1 MTTQTTLRL
10 ISGVVLA
17 GTVAGCDADNI
28 TKVNENPNNPTNAP
42 APAVFTNAVRVGI
55 GRFLGWGY
63 NGRGAALVIQH
74 LAQTQY
80 PDEDQYRRLDA
91 NSTAGFLDTPYTT
104 ELVDLKKVADAGL
117 EDERPGYYGPAL
129 AVQSLIFQY
138 ITDTFGDVP
147 YSEALK
153 GDEDNTLLPKYD
165 AQKDI
170 YAGLIATLT
179 TVAADLA
186 SPGAISFGAADP
198 IYGGSAASWQRFANT
213 LHARLALRLINVD
226 PTTAASELQ
235 KALSGPGGVLRSN
248 DDNAVMRWPGDGVFN
263 NSWSDNFKGRD
274 DHRMSQTLMNIM
286 VGNGDPRVPIYAQ
299 PTVCFTVPTTPGC
312 TAGSTTTPYAGMP
325 NGLLATQAA
334 TYFNTSSRP
343 GAIFYPGP
351 TAYGVTIGG
360 GGASYPQVILSYA
373 ELQFIRAEAAERGI
387 AGLAPGQAAGFYA
400 DAIKASMAQWGVVDD
415 AAITAFLAKP
425 AVAYKGGVEGLKQIA
440 IQKWIALYTDGG
452 TAWSEWRRTCQPT
465 TVIAGPAAE
474 VDFIPRRFKYS
485 TTEVAANPDNLAAAV
500 ARQGPDTFGSRM
512 YWDTKPTAAPTCS

>member
-17 GTVAGCDADNI
+17 GTLVGCNADDI

-42 APAVFTNAVRVGI
+42 APAVFTNAVRNGI

-91 NSTAGFLDTPYTT
+91 NSTSGFLDTPYVT

-117 EDERPGYYGPAL
+117 EETRPGYYGPAL
-129 AVQSLIFQY
+129 AVQSLIYQY

-153 GDEDNTLLPKYD
+153 GDVDNTLLPKYD

-170 YAGLIATLT
+170 YTGLMATLT
-179 TVAADLA
+179 KVATDLA
-186 SPGAISFGAADP
+186 SPGAISLGAADP
-198 IYGGSAASWQRFANT
+198 IYAGSAPAWQRFANT
-213 LHARLALRLINVD
+213 LHARMALRLINVD
-226 PTTAASELQ
+226 PATAGSELQ
-235 KALSGPGGVLRSN
+235 KALNGPGGVLRSN

-274 DHRMSQTLMNIM
+274 DHRMSRTLMDIM
-286 VGNGDPRVPIYAQ
+286 LANGDPRVPIYSQ
-299 PTVCFTVPTTPGC
+299 PTVCFAVPTTPGC
-312 TAGSTTTPYAGMP
+312 SAEAKATQYAGMP
-325 NGLLATQAA
+325 NGLLATQAG
-334 TYFNTSSRP
+334 TYFNSSSRP
-343 GAIFYPGP
+343 GAVFYAGA
-351 TAYGVTIGG
+351 TSYGVTIGG

-373 ELQFIRAEAAERGI
+373 ELQFIRAEAANRGL
-387 AGLAPGQAAGFYA
+387 AGLSAGQAAGFYNS
-400 DAIKASMAQWGVVDD
+400 AITASLAQWGVTDQ
-415 AAITAFLAKP
+415 AAVTAFLAKP
-425 AVAYKGGVEGLKQIA
+425 NVAYKGGLDGLKQIA

-465 TVIAGPAAE
+465 TLVPGPAAE
-474 VDFIPRRFKYS
+474 VNFIPRRFKYS
-485 TTEVAANPDNLAAAV
+485 TTEVAANPDNLAAAI

-512 YWDTKPTAAPTCS
+512 YWDTKPTAAPTCP